1 MTIVSIGG
9 LPNRKQKMRWRNL
22 ERSENVQDRRGQ
34 GAKVAGGIGGL
45 GIIGVLLALF
55 MGGGGGDVGDLL
67 GQLAAP
73 ATTAP
78 AQDTSEFEGI
88 DDDEAFV
95 MAILG
100 TTETLWEGF
109 FSANGQTYD
118 PARVV
123 LFSEAT
129 ESACG
134 GANSATGPHYCPLD
148 ETVYIDLTF
157 YDELKKRFGA
167 EGGDF
172 AEAYV
177 LAHEIGHHIQQETGI
192 MDEVR
197 SIQQSRPGDANEYS
211 VRLEL
216 QADCLAG
223 VWANSIFQRENVLER
238 GDIAEGLS
246 AAGAV
251 GDDRIQMTTTGRV
264 NPESFTHGTSEQ
276 RINWFNVG
284 YETGDPAAC
293 DTFNQDI

>member
-1 MTIVSIGG
+1 
-9 LPNRKQKMRWRNL
+9 MRWRNL
-22 ERSENVQDRRGQ
+22 ERSKNVQDRRGQ
-34 GAKVAGGIGGL
+34 TAKVAGGVGAL
-45 GIIGVLLALF
+45 GIIGLLLSLF
-55 MGGGGGDVGDLL
+55 MGGGGGDMGDLL
-67 GQLAAP
+67 GQLGAP
-73 ATTAP
+73 ATAAP
-78 AQDTSEFEGI
+78 TQDSSEFEGI

-100 TTETLWEGF
+100 TTETLWTEVF
-109 FSANGQTYD
+109 ATSGQTYD
-118 PARVV
+118 PATVV
-123 LFSEAT
+123 LFSSAT
-129 ESACG
+129 QSACG

-157 YDELKKRFGA
+157 YDELQRRFGA
-167 EGGDF
+167 SGGDF

-177 LAHEIGHHIQQETGI
+177 LAHEIGHHIQQELGI
-192 MDEVR
+192 MDDVR
-197 SIQQSRPGDANEYS
+197 KIQQSQPSDANEYS

-223 VWANSIFQRENVLER
+223 VWANSIFQREDVLER

-246 AAGAV
+246 AAEAV

-276 RINWFNVG
+276 RISWFNVG

-293 DTFNQDI
+293 DTFNNDI

>member
-1 MTIVSIGG
+1 
-9 LPNRKQKMRWRNL
+9 MRWRNL
-22 ERSENVQDRRGQ
+22 ERSKNVEDRRGR
-34 GAKVAGGIGGL
+34 GAKVAGGVGGL

-55 MGGGGGDVGDLL
+55 LGGGGDGLGGMGDLL
-67 GQLAAP
+67 GQLGGAQQAAP
-73 ATTAP
+73 P
-78 AQDTSEFEGI
+78 AQESTEFEGI

-100 TTETLWEGF
+100 TTETLWTEVF
-109 FSANGQTYD
+109 VSSGQTYD

-123 LFSEAT
+123 LFSNAT
-129 ESACG
+129 ESGCG

-157 YDELKKRFGA
+157 YDELQRRFGA

-177 LAHEIGHHIQQETGI
+177 LAHEIGHHIQQELGI
-192 MDEVR
+192 MDDVR
-197 SIQQSRPGDANEYS
+197 RLQQERPGDANEYS

-223 VWANSIFQRENVLER
+223 VWANSIFQRENVLEP
-238 GDIAEGLS
+238 GDIREGLS
-246 AAGAV
+246 AAESV
-251 GDDRIQMTTTGRV
+251 GDDRIQQTTTGRV

-276 RINWFNVG
+276 RVNWFNEG
-284 YETGDPAAC
+284 YRTGDAAAC
-293 DTFNQDI
+293 DTFNTDI

>member
-1 MTIVSIGG
+1 
-9 LPNRKQKMRWRNL
+9 MRWRNL

-34 GAKVAGGIGGL
+34 RAKVAGGVGGL
-45 GIIGVLLALF
+45 GIIGLLLALF

-67 GQLAAP
+67 GQLATP
-73 ATTAP
+73 ATAAP
-78 AQDTSEFEGI
+78 AQDSSEFEGI

-95 MAILG
+95 AAILG
-100 TTETLWEGF
+100 TTETLWTDV
-109 FSANGQTYD
+109 FSASGQSYD
-118 PARVV
+118 PATVV
-123 LFSEAT
+123 LFSNAT

-134 GANSATGPHYCPLD
+134 GASSATGPHYCPLD

-157 YDELKKRFGA
+157 YDELQRRFGA

-192 MDEVR
+192 MDDVR
-197 SIQQSRPGDANEYS
+197 SVQQSRPNDANEFS

-246 AAGAV
+246 AAEAV
-251 GDDRIQMTTTGRV
+251 GDDRIQMATTGRV

-276 RINWFNVG
+276 RIKWFNVG

>member
-1 MTIVSIGG
+1 
-9 LPNRKQKMRWRNL
+9 MRWRNL

-34 GAKVAGGIGGL
+34 TAKVAGGVGGL
-45 GIIGVLLALF
+45 GIIGLLLALF

-73 ATTAP
+73 QTSAP
-78 AQDTSEFEGI
+78 VQDSGEFEGI
-88 DDDEAFV
+88 DDEEAFV

-100 TTETLWEGF
+100 TTETLWTDIF
-109 FSANGQTYD
+109 ASSDQTYD
-118 PARVV
+118 PAVVV
-123 LFSEAT
+123 LFSGAT
-129 ESACG
+129 SSACG
-134 GANSATGPHYCPLD
+134 GASSATGPHYCPLD

-157 YDELKKRFGA
+157 YDELKRRFGA

-177 LAHEIGHHIQQETGI
+177 LAHEIGHHIQHEVGI
-192 MDEVR
+192 MDDVREV
-197 SIQQSRPGDANEYS
+197 QQSRPADANEYS

-223 VWANSIFQRENVLER
+223 VWANSIFQRDNVLEP

-246 AAGAV
+246 AAEAV
-251 GDDRIQMTTTGRV
+251 GDDRIQLTTTGRV

-276 RINWFNVG
+276 RVHWFNVG

-293 DTFNQDI
+293 DTFNNDI